1 MVYKGQECKKGGEGG
16 SVATARGPIKKV
28 VNFSASLARDGS
40 VGVFGITWNPGKA
53 LWLAQQVAIVSSNTP
68 T

>member
-1 MVYKGQECKKGGEGG
+1 MAEKEREEG
-16 SVATARGPIKKV
+16 RKEKV
-28 VNFSASLARDGS
+28 NSAELARDGS
-40 VGVFGITWNPGKA
+40 VGDFGITWNPGKA